1 MSWNIFSESALR
13 AIRVDVENAGSPD
26 VEKDPDLAIHVEQ
39 ERNRGEPI
47 SEQNSVESTGASLA
61 STDTRQE
68 PSEEEGKEEDP
79 KLPGFSANA
88 SKAFFVFHNK
98 YLVDLERMS
107 RFKAKQGSAEIV
119 SAQQVRESAAFLS
132 SLSAA
137 RPKKTSRYC
146 ETVGGI
152 LLGAGISELLILL
165 GSTKTSGK
173 LLTVTAVLIGL
184 GSGLI
189 GIFLGR
195 D

>member
-1 MSWNIFSESALR
+1 
-13 AIRVDVENAGSPD
+13 VDVENTGSPN
-26 VEKDPDLAIHVEQ
+26 VEKDPDPGLAIPVQQEHSRDKLNPEQ
-39 ERNRGEPI
+39 
-47 SEQNSVESTGASLA
+47 SSVEGTEAPLA
-61 STDTRQE
+61 SPDTKEE
-68 PSEEEGKEEDP
+68 PPEDEEDDKEEEEEEH

-132 SLSAA
+132 SLSAS

-173 LLTVTAVLIGL
+173 LLAITAILIGV